1 MLIAVAICAALYGL
15 VIVALY
21 AGQRKILFPCDAAE
35 VDPATLG
42 LKAEILRLNTED
54 GESLLAWRI
63 PPAPGQPL
71 ILYFHGNAGGIDLRV
86 ERFRAIAK
94 AGMGLLA
101 IEYRGYASSTGS
113 PSERGL
119 KLDGEA
125 AYAAAIA
132 SGVAPERIVLLGESL
147 GSGVAV
153 ALAARH
159 KVGAL
164 VLDSP
169 YSSIA
174 DVAAAAY
181 WFVPVRA
188 LLRDPFRNDLLIGSV
203 DAPTLMAHGT
213 KDRVVPI
220 RFGEKLFALAN
231 PPKEFWRVEGSR
243 PSRIGRALRRNP
255 RLDRPNSSV
264 NLARRTLQRHGS
276 CTRAKLGRTR
286 RRRQKSR
293 RSRMPSS
300 LTETLSRARPTLSRE
315 RGR

>member
-1 MLIAVAICAALYGL
+1 MLIAVTACAALYAVVFVGL
-15 VIVALY
+15 LF
-21 AGQRKILFPCDAAE
+21 GQRKILFRCDAAE
-35 VDPATLG
+35 TDPATLG
-42 LKAEILRLNTED
+42 LRAKTLRLKTED
-54 GESLLAWRI
+54 GENLLAWSI
-63 PPAPGQPL
+63 PPAPDRPV
-71 ILYFHGNAGGIDLRV
+71 ILYFHGNAGGLDLRV
-86 ERFRAIAK
+86 ERFRAMAE

-132 SGVAPERIVLLGESL
+132 SGAAPKRVVILGESL

-159 KVGAL
+159 EVGAL

-203 DAPTLMAHGT
+203 KAPTLMVHGT
-213 KDRVVPI
+213 EDPVVPI
-220 RFGEKLFALAN
+220 RFGEKLFGITN
-231 PPKEFWRVEGSR
+231 PPKEFWRVDGA
-243 PSRIGRALRRNP
+243 GHLALGE
-255 RLDRPNSSV
+255 RLHEALDWI
-264 NLARRTLQRHGS
+264 ARTVG
-276 CTRAKLGRTR
+276 
-286 RRRQKSR
+286 
-293 RSRMPSS
+293 
-300 LTETLSRARPTLSRE
+300 
-315 RGR
+315 

>member
-1 MLIAVAICAALYGL
+1 VLLAIAVCAALYAVVFIG
-15 VIVALY
+15 LY
-21 AGQRKILFPCDAAE
+21 AGQRKILFRCDAAE

-42 LKAEILRLNTED
+42 LKAQTLRLKTED
-54 GESLLAWRI
+54 GESLLAWSF
-63 PPAPGQPL
+63 PPAPERPL
-71 ILYFHGNAGGIDLRV
+71 ILYFHGNAGGLDLRA
-86 ERFRAIAK
+86 ERFHAIAK

-132 SGVAPERIVLLGESL
+132 SGVAPERIVPLGESL
-147 GSGVAV
+147 GSGIAI

-159 KVGAL
+159 EVGAL

-174 DVAAAAY
+174 DVAAATY

-203 DAPTLMAHGT
+203 KAPTLIVHGT
-213 KDRVVPI
+213 KDGVVPI

-231 PPKEFWRVEGSR
+231 QPKEFWRVEDAAHLAMGE
-243 PSRIGRALRRNP
+243 
-255 RLDRPNSSV
+255 RL
-264 NLARRTLQRHGS
+264 A
-276 CTRAKLGRTR
+276 
-286 RRRQKSR
+286 
-293 RSRMPSS
+293 
-300 LTETLSRARPTLSRE
+300 ETLNWIAHTV
-315 RGR
+315 G

>member
-1 MLIAVAICAALYGL
+1 M
-15 VIVALY
+15 
-21 AGQRKILFPCDAAE
+21 
-35 VDPATLG
+35 
-42 LKAEILRLNTED
+42 
-54 GESLLAWRI
+54 
-63 PPAPGQPL
+63 
-71 ILYFHGNAGGIDLRV
+71 
-86 ERFRAIAK
+86 ERFRAIEK

-125 AYAAAIA
+125 AYSAAIA
-132 SGVAPERIVLLGESL
+132 SGVGPEHIVALGESL

-159 KVGAL
+159 KIGAL

-188 LLRDPFRNDLLIGSV
+188 LLRDPFRNEVLIGSV
-203 DAPTLMAHGT
+203 KAPTLIVHGT
-213 KDRVVPI
+213 KDGVVPI

-231 PPKEFWRVEGSR
+231 PPKAFWRVEGA
-243 PSRIGRALRRNP
+243 GHLAMGE
-255 RLDRPNSSV
+255 RLADV
-264 NLARRTLQRHGS
+264 
-276 CTRAKLGRTR
+276 
-286 RRRQKSR
+286 
-293 RSRMPSS
+293 
-300 LTETLSRARPTLSRE
+300 LSWIAQTV
-315 RGR
+315 G

>member
-1 MLIAVAICAALYGL
+1 VLIAIAAC
-15 VIVALY
+15 VVLY
-21 AGQRKILFPCDAAE
+21 AAVFVGLFVGQRKILFRCDAAE
-35 VDPATLG
+35 VDPAALG
-42 LKAEILRLNTED
+42 LKADTLRLKTKD
-54 GESLLAWRI
+54 GESLLAWSI
-63 PPAPGQPL
+63 PPAPGRPL
-71 ILYFHGNAGGIDLRV
+71 ILYFHGNAGGLDLRV
-86 ERFRAIAK
+86 ERFRAMAK

-132 SGVAPERIVLLGESL
+132 SGVAPERIVPLGESL

-153 ALAARH
+153 ALAARQ

-203 DAPTLMAHGT
+203 NAPTLMVHGT
-213 KDRVVPI
+213 RDRVVPI
-220 RFGEKLFALAN
+220 RFGEKLFALAD
-231 PPKEFWRVEGSR
+231 PPKEFWRVEGAVHLAM
-243 PSRIGRALRRNP
+243 GE
-255 RLDRPNSSV
+255 RL
-264 NLARRTLQRHGS
+264 A
-276 CTRAKLGRTR
+276 
-286 RRRQKSR
+286 
-293 RSRMPSS
+293 
-300 LTETLSRARPTLSRE
+300 ETLDWIARTVP
-315 RGR
+315 

>member
-15 VIVALY
+15 VIVGLY
-21 AGQRKILFPCDAAE
+21 TGQRKILFRCDAAE

-42 LKAEILRLNTED
+42 LKAKILRLKTED
-54 GESLLAWRI
+54 GESLLAWSI
-63 PPAPGQPL
+63 QPAPGRPL
-71 ILYFHGNAGGIDLRV
+71 ILYFHGNAGGLDLRV
-86 ERFRAIAK
+86 DRFRAIAK

-119 KLDGEA
+119 KLDGEG

-132 SGVAPERIVLLGESL
+132 SGVAPERIVPLGESL

-174 DVAAAAY
+174 DVAAAVY
-181 WFVPVRA
+181 RFVPVRA

-203 DAPTLMAHGT
+203 NVPTLIVHGT
-213 KDRVVPI
+213 KDTVVPI
-220 RFGEKLFALAN
+220 RFGENLFALAN
-231 PPKEFWRVEGSR
+231 PPKEFWRVEGA
-243 PSRIGRALRRNP
+243 IHLALGE
-255 RLDRPNSSV
+255 RLADT
-264 NLARRTLQRHGS
+264 LDWIARTV
-276 CTRAKLGRTR
+276 
-286 RRRQKSR
+286 
-293 RSRMPSS
+293 P
-300 LTETLSRARPTLSRE
+300 
-315 RGR
+315 

>member
-1 MLIAVAICAALYGL
+1 VDHGRARRVVLIAIAACAALYAAVFVGL
-15 VIVALY
+15 LF
-21 AGQRKILFPCDAAE
+21 GQRKILFRCDAAE

-42 LKAEILRLNTED
+42 LQAETIRLKTED

-63 PPAPGQPL
+63 APAAGRPL
-71 ILYFHGNAGGIDLRV
+71 ILYFHGNAGGLDLRV
-86 ERFRAIAK
+86 ERFRAFAA
-94 AGMGLLA
+94 AGMGVLA

-125 AYAAAIA
+125 AYTAAIA
-132 SGVAPERIVLLGESL
+132 SGVKPERIVAMGESL

-153 ALAARH
+153 SIAARH

-188 LLRDPFRNDLLIGSV
+188 LLRDPFRNDLLV
-203 DAPTLMAHGT
+203 AQVNAPTLMVHGT
-213 KDRVVPI
+213 KDPIVPI

-231 PPKEFWRVEGSR
+231 PPKALWRVEGA
-243 PSRIGRALRRNP
+243 GHLALGE
-255 RLDRPNSSV
+255 RLDDVIDWIDRSV
-264 NLARRTLQRHGS
+264 R
-276 CTRAKLGRTR
+276 
-286 RRRQKSR
+286 
-293 RSRMPSS
+293 
-300 LTETLSRARPTLSRE
+300 
-315 RGR
+315 

>member
-1 MLIAVAICAALYGL
+1 MLIAVAACAALYAAVFLGL
-15 VIVALY
+15 LV
-21 AGQRKILFPCDAAE
+21 GQRKILFRCDAAE

-42 LKAEILRLNTED
+42 LKAKILRLKTED
-54 GESLLAWRI
+54 RESLVAWSI
-63 PPAPGQPL
+63 PPAPGRPL
-71 ILYFHGNAGGIDLRV
+71 ILYFHGNAGGLDLRV
-86 ERFRAIAK
+86 ERFRAMAK

-132 SGVAPERIVLLGESL
+132 SGVAPERIVPLGESL

-153 ALAARH
+153 ALAARQ

-203 DAPTLMAHGT
+203 NAPTLMVHGT
-213 KDRVVPI
+213 RDRVVPI

-231 PPKEFWRVEGSR
+231 PPKEFWRVEGAVHLAM
-243 PSRIGRALRRNP
+243 GE
-255 RLDRPNSSV
+255 RL
-264 NLARRTLQRHGS
+264 A
-276 CTRAKLGRTR
+276 
-286 RRRQKSR
+286 
-293 RSRMPSS
+293 
-300 LTETLSRARPTLSRE
+300 ETLHWIARTV
-315 RGR
+315 G

>member
-1 MLIAVAICAALYGL
+1 VLVAIAICVALYA
-15 VIVALY
+15 IVCIGLY
-21 AGQRKILFPCDAAE
+21 AGQRKLLFRCDAAE
-35 VDPATLG
+35 IDPATLG
-42 LKAEILRLNTED
+42 LNAQTLRLKTED
-54 GESLLAWRI
+54 GESLVAWSF
-63 PPAPGQPL
+63 PPAPQRPL
-71 ILYFHGNAGGIDLRV
+71 ILYFHGNAGGLDLRA

-132 SGVAPERIVLLGESL
+132 SGVAPERIVPLGESL
-147 GSGVAV
+147 GSGIAI

-159 KVGAL
+159 KIGAL

-174 DVAAAAY
+174 DVAAATY

-188 LLRDPFRNDLLIGSV
+188 LLRDPFHNDLLIGSV
-203 DAPTLMAHGT
+203 TAPTLIVHGT
-213 KDRVVPI
+213 SDLVVPI

-231 PPKEFWRVEGSR
+231 QPKEFWRVEGAAHLAM
-243 PSRIGRALRRNP
+243 GE
-255 RLDRPNSSV
+255 RL
-264 NLARRTLQRHGS
+264 A
-276 CTRAKLGRTR
+276 
-286 RRRQKSR
+286 
-293 RSRMPSS
+293 
-300 LTETLSRARPTLSRE
+300 ETLNWIAQTV
-315 RGR
+315 G

>member
-1 MLIAVAICAALYGL
+1 VLIAIAAC
-15 VIVALY
+15 VALY
-21 AGQRKILFPCDAAE
+21 LMLFVGLFFGQRKILFRCDAAE

-42 LKAEILRLNTED
+42 LNAQTLRLKTED
-54 GESLLAWRI
+54 GESLVAWSF
-63 PPAPGQPL
+63 PPAPERPL
-71 ILYFHGNAGGIDLRV
+71 ILYFHGNAGGLDLRV
-86 ERFRAIAK
+86 ERFRAMAE

-113 PSERGL
+113 PSEHGL

-132 SGVAPERIVLLGESL
+132 SGVAPERIVALGESL

-188 LLRDPFRNDLLIGSV
+188 LLRDPFHNDLLIGLV
-203 DAPTLMAHGT
+203 QAPTLIVHGT
-213 KDRVVPI
+213 KDVVVPI

-231 PPKEFWRVEGSR
+231 PPKEFWRVEGAAHLAM
-243 PSRIGRALRRNP
+243 GE
-255 RLDRPNSSV
+255 RLADVLNWIAGTVP
-264 NLARRTLQRHGS
+264 
-276 CTRAKLGRTR
+276 
-286 RRRQKSR
+286 
-293 RSRMPSS
+293 
-300 LTETLSRARPTLSRE
+300 
-315 RGR
+315 

>member
-1 MLIAVAICAALYGL
+1 MLIALAAC
-15 VIVALY
+15 VALY
-21 AGQRKILFPCDAAE
+21 LVLFVGLFFGQRKILFRCDAAE

-42 LKAEILRLNTED
+42 LNAQTLRLKTED
-54 GESLLAWRI
+54 GESLVAWSF
-63 PPAPGQPL
+63 PPAPGRSL
-71 ILYFHGNAGGIDLRV
+71 ILYFHGNAGGLDLRV
-86 ERFRAIAK
+86 ERFRAMAK
-94 AGMGLLA
+94 AGIGLLA

-113 PSERGL
+113 PSEHGL

-125 AYAAAIA
+125 AYAATIA
-132 SGVAPERIVLLGESL
+132 SGVAPERIVALGESL

-159 KVGAL
+159 KLGAL

-203 DAPTLMAHGT
+203 KAPTLIVHGT
-213 KDRVVPI
+213 KDVVVPI

-231 PPKEFWRVEGSR
+231 PPKEFWRVEGAAHLAM
-243 PSRIGRALRRNP
+243 GE
-255 RLDRPNSSV
+255 RL
-264 NLARRTLQRHGS
+264 A
-276 CTRAKLGRTR
+276 
-286 RRRQKSR
+286 
-293 RSRMPSS
+293 
-300 LTETLSRARPTLSRE
+300 ETLDWIDRTVPRV
-315 RGR
+315 

>member
-1 MLIAVAICAALYGL
+1 VLIAVAAC
-15 VIVALY
+15 VTLY
-21 AGQRKILFPCDAAE
+21 AAVLVGLFIGQRKILFRSDAAD
-35 VDPATLG
+35 VCPATLG
-42 LKAEILRLNTED
+42 LKAEMLRLKTED
-54 GESLLAWRI
+54 GESLVAWSI
-63 PPAPGQPL
+63 PPAPGRPL
-71 ILYFHGNAGGIDLRV
+71 ILYFRGNAGGLDLRV
-86 ERFRAIAK
+86 ERFRAITK
-94 AGMGLLA
+94 AGMGLLG

-132 SGVAPERIVLLGESL
+132 SGAAPERIVVLGESL

-181 WFVPVRA
+181 WFVPVRTF
-188 LLRDPFRNDLLIGSV
+188 LRDPFHNDLLIGLV
-203 DAPTLMAHGT
+203 GAPTLMVHGA
-213 KDRVVPI
+213 KDPVVPI

-231 PPKEFWRVEGSR
+231 RPKEFWRVEGAGHLAMGER
-243 PSRIGRALRRNP
+243 FAGALDWI
-255 RLDRPNSSV
+255 DRTV
-264 NLARRTLQRHGS
+264 R
-276 CTRAKLGRTR
+276 
-286 RRRQKSR
+286 
-293 RSRMPSS
+293 
-300 LTETLSRARPTLSRE
+300 
-315 RGR
+315 

>member
-1 MLIAVAICAALYGL
+1 MIIIALIIFAALYAAVFVGL
-15 VIVALY
+15 LV
-21 AGQRKILFPCDAAE
+21 GQRKILFRCDAAE

-42 LKAEILRLNTED
+42 LKAKTVRLKTED
-54 GESLLAWRI
+54 GESLVAWSI
-63 PPAPGQPL
+63 PPAPGRPL
-71 ILYFHGNAGGIDLRV
+71 VLYFHGNAGGLDLRV
-86 ERFRAIAK
+86 ERFRAMAK

-119 KLDGEA
+119 KFDGEA

-132 SGVAPERIVLLGESL
+132 SGVAPERIVTLGESL

-153 ALAARH
+153 ALAARR

-169 YSSIA
+169 YSSIV

-188 LLRDPFRNDLLIGSV
+188 LLRDPFRNDLLIGLVS
-203 DAPTLMAHGT
+203 APTLMVHGT
-213 KDRVVPI
+213 ADTVVPI

-231 PPKEFWRVEGSR
+231 PPKEFWRVEGAVHLAM
-243 PSRIGRALRRNP
+243 GE
-255 RLDRPNSSV
+255 RLADT
-264 NLARRTLQRHGS
+264 LDWIARMVG
-276 CTRAKLGRTR
+276 
-286 RRRQKSR
+286 
-293 RSRMPSS
+293 
-300 LTETLSRARPTLSRE
+300 
-315 RGR
+315 

>member
-1 MLIAVAICAALYGL
+1 VLVAIVVC
-15 VIVALY
+15 VALY
-21 AGQRKILFPCDAAE
+21 AAVAIGLFVGQRKILFRCDAAE
-35 VDPATLG
+35 IDPATLG
-42 LKAEILRLNTED
+42 LKAEILRLKTED
-54 GESLLAWRI
+54 GESLLAWSI
-63 PPAPGQPL
+63 LPAPGRPL
-71 ILYFHGNAGGIDLRV
+71 ILYFHGNAGGLDLRV
-86 ERFRAIAK
+86 ERFRAMAE
-94 AGMGLLA
+94 AGMGLMA

-132 SGVAPERIVLLGESL
+132 SGVAPERIVPLGESL

-169 YSSIA
+169 YSSIV
-174 DVAAAAY
+174 DVAAATY

-203 DAPTLMAHGT
+203 KAPTLIVHGT
-213 KDRVVPI
+213 KDGVVPI

-231 PPKEFWRVEGSR
+231 PPKQFWRVEGA
-243 PSRIGRALRRNP
+243 IHLAMGE
-255 RLDRPNSSV
+255 RL
-264 NLARRTLQRHGS
+264 A
-276 CTRAKLGRTR
+276 
-286 RRRQKSR
+286 
-293 RSRMPSS
+293 
-300 LTETLSRARPTLSRE
+300 ETLDWIAQTV
-315 RGR
+315 G

>member
-15 VIVALY
+15 VVVGLY
-21 AGQRKILFPCDAAE
+21 AGQRKILFPRDAAE

-42 LKAEILRLNTED
+42 LKAEILRLKTED

-63 PPAPGQPL
+63 LPAPGRPM
-71 ILYFHGNAGGIDLRV
+71 ILYFHGNSGGIDLRF
-86 ERFRAIAK
+86 ERFRALAQ

-159 KVGAL
+159 TVGAL

-174 DVAAAAY
+174 DVAAATY
-181 WFVPVRA
+181 WFMPVRA
-188 LLRDPFRNDLLIGSV
+188 LLRDPFRNDLLDRVGRARRRLWS
-203 DAPTLMAHGT
+203 HGT

-231 PPKEFWRVEGSR
+231 PPKEFWRVEGAAHL
-243 PSRIGRALRRNP
+243 ALGERFADT
-255 RLDRPNSSV
+255 LDWIAQTVR
-264 NLARRTLQRHGS
+264 
-276 CTRAKLGRTR
+276 
-286 RRRQKSR
+286 
-293 RSRMPSS
+293 
-300 LTETLSRARPTLSRE
+300 
-315 RGR
+315 

>member
-1 MLIAVAICAALYGL
+1 VLIATAAC
-15 VIVALY
+15 VALY
-21 AGQRKILFPCDAAE
+21 LVLFVGLFVGQRKLLFRCDAAE

-42 LKAEILRLNTED
+42 LKAQTLRLKTDD
-54 GESLLAWRI
+54 GETLLAWSI
-63 PPAPGQPL
+63 PPAPKRPL
-71 ILYFHGNAGGIDLRV
+71 ILYFHGNAGGLDLRA
-86 ERFRAIAK
+86 ERFVAMAK
-94 AGMGLLA
+94 AGIGLLA

-132 SGVAPERIVLLGESL
+132 SGVSPERIVALGESL

-159 KVGAL
+159 KIGAL

-174 DVAAAAY
+174 DVAAATY

-188 LLRDPFRNDLLIGSV
+188 LLRDPFHNDLLISSV
-203 DAPTLMAHGT
+203 TAPTLIVHGT
-213 KDRVVPI
+213 KDLVVPI

-231 PPKEFWRVEGSR
+231 PPKEFWRVEGAAHLAM
-243 PSRIGRALRRNP
+243 GE
-255 RLDRPNSSV
+255 RLADVLNWI
-264 NLARRTLQRHGS
+264 ARTVG
-276 CTRAKLGRTR
+276 
-286 RRRQKSR
+286 
-293 RSRMPSS
+293 
-300 LTETLSRARPTLSRE
+300 
-315 RGR
+315 

>member
-1 MLIAVAICAALYGL
+1 VLIAVAVC
-15 VIVALY
+15 VALY
-21 AGQRKILFPCDAAE
+21 ATLIAGLFFGQRKILFRCDAAE
-35 VDPATLG
+35 VDPATVG
-42 LKAEILRLNTED
+42 LQAEIVRLKTED
-54 GESLLAWRI
+54 GESLLAWSI
-63 PPAPGQPL
+63 PPAPGRPL
-71 ILYFHGNAGGIDLRV
+71 ILYFHGNAGGLDLRV

-132 SGVAPERIVLLGESL
+132 GGVASERIVPLGESL

-188 LLRDPFRNDLLIGSV
+188 LLRDPFRNDLLIDSV
-203 DAPTLMAHGT
+203 NVPTLIVHGT
-213 KDRVVPI
+213 KDAVVPI
-220 RFGEKLFALAN
+220 RFGERLFGLAN
-231 PPKEFWRVEGSR
+231 PPKEFWRVEGAVHL
-243 PSRIGRALRRNP
+243 ALGE
-255 RLDRPNSSV
+255 RLADT
-264 NLARRTLQRHGS
+264 LDWIARTVG
-276 CTRAKLGRTR
+276 
-286 RRRQKSR
+286 
-293 RSRMPSS
+293 
-300 LTETLSRARPTLSRE
+300 
-315 RGR
+315 

>member
-1 MLIAVAICAALYGL
+1 VLIAVAVC
-15 VIVALY
+15 VALY
-21 AGQRKILFPCDAAE
+21 ATLIAGLFLGQRKILFRCDAAE
-35 VDPATLG
+35 VDPATVG
-42 LKAEILRLNTED
+42 LQAEIVRLKTED
-54 GESLLAWRI
+54 GESLLAWSI
-63 PPAPGQPL
+63 PPAPGRPL
-71 ILYFHGNAGGIDLRV
+71 ILYFHGNAGGLDLRV

-132 SGVAPERIVLLGESL
+132 GGVASERIVPLGESL

-188 LLRDPFRNDLLIGSV
+188 LLRDPFRNDLLIDSV
-203 DAPTLMAHGT
+203 NVPTLIVHGT
-213 KDRVVPI
+213 KDAVVPI
-220 RFGEKLFALAN
+220 RFGERLFGLAN
-231 PPKEFWRVEGSR
+231 PPKEFWRVEGAVHL
-243 PSRIGRALRRNP
+243 ALGE
-255 RLDRPNSSV
+255 RLADT
-264 NLARRTLQRHGS
+264 LDWIARTVG
-276 CTRAKLGRTR
+276 
-286 RRRQKSR
+286 
-293 RSRMPSS
+293 
-300 LTETLSRARPTLSRE
+300 
-315 RGR
+315 

>member
-15 VIVALY
+15 VVVGLY
-21 AGQRKILFPCDAAE
+21 TGQRKILFRCDAAE

-42 LKAEILRLNTED
+42 LRAKILRLKTED
-54 GESLLAWRI
+54 GESLLAWSI
-63 PPAPGQPL
+63 QPAPGRPL
-71 ILYFHGNAGGIDLRV
+71 ILYFHGNAGGLDLRV
-86 ERFRAIAK
+86 DRFRAIAK

-113 PSERGL
+113 PSEHGL

-132 SGVAPERIVLLGESL
+132 SDVAPERIVPLGESL

-181 WFVPVRA
+181 RFVPVRT

-203 DAPTLMAHGT
+203 NVPTLIVHGT
-213 KDRVVPI
+213 KDSVVPI

-231 PPKEFWRVEGSR
+231 PPKEFWRVEGAVHL
-243 PSRIGRALRRNP
+243 ALGE
-255 RLDRPNSSV
+255 RLADT
-264 NLARRTLQRHGS
+264 LDWIARTV
-276 CTRAKLGRTR
+276 
-286 RRRQKSR
+286 
-293 RSRMPSS
+293 P
-300 LTETLSRARPTLSRE
+300 
-315 RGR
+315 

>member
-1 MLIAVAICAALYGL
+1 MLIAVAVC
-15 VIVALY
+15 VALY
-21 AGQRKILFPCDAAE
+21 ATVVVGLFFGQRKILFRCDAAE
-35 VDPATLG
+35 VDPATIG
-42 LKAEILRLNTED
+42 LEAEIVRLKTED
-54 GESLLAWRI
+54 GERLFAWRI
-63 PPAPGQPL
+63 SPAPGRPL
-71 ILYFHGNAGGIDLRV
+71 ILYFHGNAGGLDLRV
-86 ERFRAIAK
+86 ERFRAMAK

-132 SGVAPERIVLLGESL
+132 SGVAPERIVPLGESL

-169 YSSIA
+169 YSSIV

-181 WFVPVRA
+181 WFAPVRT

-203 DAPTLMAHGT
+203 KAPTLIVHGT
-213 KDRVVPI
+213 KDAVVPI
-220 RFGEKLFALAN
+220 RFGAKLFGLAN
-231 PPKEFWRVEGSR
+231 PPKEFWRVEGAAHLAM
-243 PSRIGRALRRNP
+243 GE
-255 RLDRPNSSV
+255 RL
-264 NLARRTLQRHGS
+264 A
-276 CTRAKLGRTR
+276 
-286 RRRQKSR
+286 
-293 RSRMPSS
+293 
-300 LTETLSRARPTLSRE
+300 ETLDWIARTV
-315 RGR
+315 G

>member
-1 MLIAVAICAALYGL
+1 VLVAIAICAALYA
-15 VIVALY
+15 IVCIGLY
-21 AGQRKILFPCDAAE
+21 AGQRKILFRCDAAE

-42 LKAEILRLNTED
+42 LRAQTLRLKTDD
-54 GESLLAWRI
+54 GETLLAWSF
-63 PPAPGQPL
+63 PPAPERPL
-71 ILYFHGNAGGIDLRV
+71 VLYFHGNAGGLDLRA
-86 ERFRAIAK
+86 ERFRVIAE

-113 PSERGL
+113 PSEGGL

-132 SGVAPERIVLLGESL
+132 SGVAPQRIVALGESL

-174 DVAAAAY
+174 DVAAATY

-203 DAPTLMAHGT
+203 KAPTLIVHGS
-213 KDRVVPI
+213 KDGVVPI

-231 PPKEFWRVEGSR
+231 QPKEFWRVEGAAHLAM
-243 PSRIGRALRRNP
+243 GE
-255 RLDRPNSSV
+255 RL
-264 NLARRTLQRHGS
+264 A
-276 CTRAKLGRTR
+276 
-286 RRRQKSR
+286 
-293 RSRMPSS
+293 
-300 LTETLSRARPTLSRE
+300 ETLNWIAHTV
-315 RGR
+315 G

>member
-15 VIVALY
+15 AVLGLY
-21 AGQRKILFPCDAAE
+21 AGQRRILFPRDAGEA
-35 VDPATLG
+35 DPATVG
-42 LKAEILRLNTED
+42 VKAEILRLKTED

-63 PPAPGQPL
+63 PPGPGRPM
-71 ILYFHGNAGGIDLRV
+71 ILYFHGNSGGIDLRY
-86 ERFRAIAK
+86 ERFRALAE
-94 AGMGLLA
+94 AGMGLIA
-101 IEYRGYASSTGS
+101 IEYRGYASSTGR

-132 SGVAPERIVLLGESL
+132 SGVAPGRIVLLGESL
-147 GSGVAV
+147 GSGIAV

-174 DVAAAAY
+174 DVAAARY
-181 WFVPVRA
+181 WFMPVRA

-203 DAPTLMAHGT
+203 HTPTLMAHGT
-213 KDRVVPI
+213 KDTVVPI

-231 PPKEFWRVEGSR
+231 PPKAFWRVEGAAHL
-243 PSRIGRALRRNP
+243 ALGERF
-255 RLDRPNSSV
+255 
-264 NLARRTLQRHGS
+264 H
-276 CTRAKLGRTR
+276 
-286 RRRQKSR
+286 
-293 RSRMPSS
+293 
-300 LTETLSRARPTLSRE
+300 ETLDWIARTV
-315 RGR
+315 G